1 MLESV
6 IVKVNLKTRN
16 IKTTKKLSEEANRK
30 WSMEIEWSRDR

>member
-16 IKTTKKLSEEANRK
+16 IKTTKKTVRRSK
-30 WSMEIEWSRDR
+30 